1 MAAYMNGSKKPSA
14 EREKLIREEIR
25 KIGQELLEI

>member
-1 MAAYMNGSKKPSA
+1 MNGSKKPSA

-25 KIGQELLEI
+25 KIGRELLEI